1 MFCVDFYAHCAN
13 MIVGGAKMAHN
24 WYFDIHEYCK
34 TLSDV
39 YNVPLIKVAGIMSAL
54 SPNNTVRLN
63 CISLE
68 KFLRYKG
75 NCKVTTF
82 NGQKKKALTIYN
94 ASDNVSVEEVKN
106 ILGTKKDSALKT
118 KAFFDNIYRPHD
130 SNEVTVDL
138 WMIRWA
144 KIEGSLTPK
153 RYRDTAQKI
162 IDMASEIGVLPHQ
175 LQAKI
180 SVDIR
185 GAAW

>member
-1 MFCVDFYAHCAN
+1 
-13 MIVGGAKMAHN
+13 MAQN
-24 WYFDIHEYCK
+24 WYFEINDYCK
-34 TLSDV
+34 TLSEV

-68 KFLRYKG
+68 KFLRTNG

-82 NGQKKKALTIYN
+82 DGQKSKALSILN
-94 ASDNVSVEEVKN
+94 ADDNITVDQVKN
-106 ILGTKKDSALKT
+106 ILGSKKDSGLKT
-118 KAFFDNIYRPHD
+118 KAFFDNIFRPE
-130 SNEVTVDL
+130 SSQEVTIDL

-153 RYRDTAQKI
+153 RYRDTAQKVK
-162 IDMASEIGVLPHQ
+162 DLAKKIGVLPHQ

-180 SVDIR
+180 WVDIR
-185 GAAW
+185 GEAW